1 MKKIKI
7 AVGTTSEQK
16 LKYLKEVLKG
26 LKVKAELF
34 TVAAK
39 SGVPEQPKTSEE
51 TEKGAINRAIGAAN
65 EIKNEDFSIGIEV
78 GYHQEK
84 QGYEMFCWV
93 AIMDKTGYQIS
104 SQSHKFLL
112 PKYFQNLLQEDIYLG
127 DNLDGYLQKS
137 KDRKHKKYVDDI
149 VRNRK
154 SFIENA
160 LRNALIRYLNKED
173 F

>member
-16 LKYLKEVLKG
+16 LKYLKEVLKD

-34 TVAAK
+34 PVAAK
-39 SGVPEQPKTSEE
+39 SGVAEQPKTTGE
-51 TEKGAINRAIGAAN
+51 TEKGAINRAIAAAN
-65 EIKNEDFSIGIEV
+65 EVKDEDFSIGIEV

-93 AIMDKTGYQIS
+93 AILDKSGYQIS

-112 PKYFQNLLQEDIYLG
+112 PKYFQDLLQKDIYLG
-127 DNLDGYLQKS
+127 NNLDGYLQKS

-149 VRNRK
+149 VRHRK
-154 SFIENA
+154 PFIENA